1 MKKFFKK
8 IGIFIKKNLTIFIV
22 IFMFLFLVVCD
33 KTSFFVGDFIMDNLK
48 TIATNFTPT
57 TDLFDDGSEVKF
69 VSYFFGMKVNKKGE
83 EPCVYHMPSYSQN
96 LSNSQ
101 ENLVFCYDGVVNSV
115 AGGTVVF
122 VGYNKDGIKCIEI
135 EHTDGV
141 VSRYD
146 GIETVGVIQGESV
159 LASKPIGVCSTKQNL
174 KISFLKNSSNLK
186 ISDIQW
192 KN

>member
-1 MKKFFKK
+1 
-8 IGIFIKKNLTIFIV
+8 
-22 IFMFLFLVVCD
+22 MFLFLFVCD
-33 KTSFFVGDFIMDNLK
+33 KTSFFVGNFIMDNLK

-69 VSYFFGMKVNKKGE
+69 VSYFFGMKTTKKSDE
-83 EPCVYHMPSYSQN
+83 QCLYVLPTTAHN

-115 AGGTVVF
+115 CDGVVVF
-122 VGYNKDGIKCIEI
+122 VGFNKDGIKCIEI
-135 EHTDGV
+135 QHADGV

-146 GIETVGVIQGESV
+146 GLETVGVVQGESV
-159 LASKPIGVCSTKQNL
+159 LSKKPIGICSSKQNL
-174 KISFLKNSSNLK
+174 KVSFLKNSSNLK